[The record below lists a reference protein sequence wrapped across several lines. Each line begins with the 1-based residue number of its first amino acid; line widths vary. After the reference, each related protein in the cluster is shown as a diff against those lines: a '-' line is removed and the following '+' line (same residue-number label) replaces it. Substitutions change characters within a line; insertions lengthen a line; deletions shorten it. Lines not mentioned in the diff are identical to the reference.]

1 MVILMKNL
9 KKMTAALLIALS
21 LLLGAGVIV
30 NPLMGEAAT
39 VRKVSK
45 GKKKKRNKR
54 YFTKTGFDWDNHYLE
69 VGKKEDLTAYVKGT
83 AGLSRKNRAKL
94 IRWKSFNTSI
104 LRINRYGIAKAKKAG
119 KARIRIRMKTRK
131 GWKTVVKTIRV
142 FDSRKVSFT
151 VSLSLNRGNSC
162 AGKVR
167 KSYNEVFDMVSI
179 RVKNSSKKPVTLQ
192 KDLLVCGPECSYVQ
206 AKDRYGTDVWM
217 HCDVASSLVIPAGKT
232 QTVVY
237 RTEGALSYL
246 KEDLKNENTSLVV
259 TFSSEGARKTL
270 RYELP
275 KGTRTISR

>member
-1 MVILMKNL
+1 MNIMKRKGRKIL
-9 KKMTAALLIALS
+9 AAVMIAGA
-21 LLLGAGVIV
+21 LLLGTATVSQPVITS
-30 NPLMGEAAT
+30 AAS
-39 VRKVSK
+39 VRKVS
-45 GKKKKRNKR
+45 GKKSKR
-54 YFTKTGFDWDNHYLE
+54 YLKRPGFDWDNHYLE
-69 VGKKEDLTAYVKGT
+69 AGKKEDLTAYVKGT

-119 KARIRIRMKTRK
+119 KARIRCRMKTKK

-142 FDSRKVSFT
+142 FDSRTVSFT
-151 VSLSLNRGNSC
+151 VSLSLNRGNSS

-167 KSYNEVFDMVSI
+167 TSYNEVFDMVSI

-192 KDLLVCGPECSYVQ
+192 KDLLVCGPECSFVQ

-217 HCDVASSLVIPAGKT
+217 HCDNASSLVIPAGKT

-237 RTEGALSYL
+237 RTQGALSYL
-246 KEDLKNENTSLVV
+246 KELQNKDNTCLVCG
-259 TFSSEGARKTL
+259 FSSEGTKREF

-275 KGTRTISR
+275 SGKLTITR

>member
-1 MVILMKNL
+1 MNIMKRKGRKIL
-9 KKMTAALLIALS
+9 AAVMIAGA
-21 LLLGAGVIV
+21 LLLGAATVSQPV
-30 NPLMGEAAT
+30 VTSAAS
-39 VRKVSK
+39 VRKVS
-45 GKKKKRNKR
+45 GKKSKR
-54 YFTKTGFDWDNHYLE
+54 YLKRPGFDWDNHYLE
-69 VGKKEDLTAYVKGT
+69 AGKKEDLTVYVKGT

-217 HCDVASSLVIPAGKT
+217 HCDNASSLVIPAGKT

-237 RTEGALSYL
+237 RTQGALSYL
-246 KEDLKNENTSLVV
+246 KELQNKDNTCLVCG
-259 TFSSEGARKTL
+259 FSSEGTKREF

-275 KGTRTISR
+275 SGKLTITR

>member
-1 MVILMKNL
+1 MNIMKRKGRKILAAVMI
-9 KKMTAALLIALS
+9 AGALLV
-21 LLLGAGVIV
+21 GAGTVSQPV
-30 NPLMGEAAT
+30 VTSAAS
-39 VRKVSK
+39 VRKVS
-45 GKKKKRNKR
+45 GKKSKR
-54 YFTKTGFDWDNHYLE
+54 YLKRPGFDWDNHYLE
-69 VGKKEDLTAYVKGT
+69 AGKKEDLTAYVKGT

-119 KARIRIRMKTRK
+119 KARIRCRMKTKK

-142 FDSRKVSFT
+142 FDSRTVSFT
-151 VSLSLNRGNSC
+151 VSLSLNRGNSS

-167 KSYNEVFDMVSI
+167 TSYNEVFDMVSI

-192 KDLLVCGPECSYVQ
+192 KDLLVCGPECSFVQ

-217 HCDVASSLVIPAGKT
+217 HCDNASSLVIPAGKT

-237 RTEGALSYL
+237 RTQGALSYL
-246 KEDLKNENTSLVV
+246 KELQNKDNTCLVCG
-259 TFSSEGARKTL
+259 FSSEGTKREF

-275 KGTRTISR
+275 SGKLTITR

>member
-1 MVILMKNL
+1 MNIMKRKGRKIL
-9 KKMTAALLIALS
+9 AAVMIAGA
-21 LLLGAGVIV
+21 LLLGTATVSQPVITS
-30 NPLMGEAAT
+30 AAS
-39 VRKVSK
+39 VRKVS
-45 GKKKKRNKR
+45 GKKSKR
-54 YFTKTGFDWDNHYLE
+54 YLKRPGFDWDNHYLE
-69 VGKKEDLTAYVKGT
+69 AGKKEDLTVYVKGT

-151 VSLSLNRGNSC
+151 VSLSLNRENPY

-192 KDLLVCGPECSYVQ
+192 KDLLVYGPECSYVQ

-217 HCDVASSLVIPAGKT
+217 HCDHASSLVIPAGKT

-246 KEDLKNENTSLVV
+246 KEDLKNENTSLIV
-259 TFSSEGARKTL
+259 TFSSECARKTL

-275 KGTRTISR
+275 KGTLTISK

>member
-1 MVILMKNL
+1 M
-9 KKMTAALLIALS
+9 IAGA
-21 LLLGAGVIV
+21 LLLGAATVSQPV
-30 NPLMGEAAT
+30 VTSAAS
-39 VRKVSK
+39 VRKVS
-45 GKKKKRNKR
+45 GKKSKR
-54 YFTKTGFDWDNHYLE
+54 YLKRLGFDWDNHYLE
-69 VGKKEDLTAYVKGT
+69 AGKKEDLTAYVKGT

-119 KARIRIRMKTRK
+119 KARIRCRMKTRK

-142 FDSRKVSFT
+142 FDSRTVSFT
-151 VSLSLNRGNSC
+151 VSLSLNRGNSS

-167 KSYNEVFDMVSI
+167 TSYNEVFDMVSI

-192 KDLLVCGPECSYVQ
+192 KDLLVCGPECSFVQ

-217 HCDVASSLVIPAGKT
+217 HCDNASSLVIPAGKT

-237 RTEGALSYL
+237 RTQGALSYL
-246 KEDLKNENTSLVV
+246 KELQNKDNTCLVCG
-259 TFSSEGARKTL
+259 FSSEGTKREF

-275 KGTRTISR
+275 SGKLTITR

>member
-1 MVILMKNL
+1 MNIMKRKGRKILAAVMI
-9 KKMTAALLIALS
+9 AGALLV
-21 LLLGAGVIV
+21 GAGTVSQPV
-30 NPLMGEAAT
+30 VTSAAS
-39 VRKVSK
+39 VRKVS
-45 GKKKKRNKR
+45 GKKSKR
-54 YFTKTGFDWDNHYLE
+54 YLKKPGFDWDNHYLE

-119 KARIRIRMKTRK
+119 KARIRCRMKTKK

-142 FDSRKVSFT
+142 FDSRTVSFT
-151 VSLSLNRGNSC
+151 VSLSLNRGNSS

-167 KSYNEVFDMVSI
+167 TSYNEVFDMVSI
-179 RVKNSSKKPVTLQ
+179 CVKNSSKKPVTLQ
-192 KDLLVCGPECSYVQ
+192 KDLLVCGPECSFVQ

-217 HCDVASSLVIPAGKT
+217 YCDNASSLVIPAGKT

-237 RTEGALSYL
+237 RTQGALSYL
-246 KEDLKNENTSLVV
+246 KELQNKDNTCLVCG
-259 TFSSEGARKTL
+259 FSSEGTKREF

-275 KGTRTISR
+275 SGKLTITR

>member
-1 MVILMKNL
+1 MNIMKRKGRKIL
-9 KKMTAALLIALS
+9 AAVMIAGA
-21 LLLGAGVIV
+21 LLLGTATVSQPVITS
-30 NPLMGEAAT
+30 AAS
-39 VRKVSK
+39 VRKVS
-45 GKKKKRNKR
+45 GKKSKR
-54 YFTKTGFDWDNHYLE
+54 YLKRPGFDWDNHYLE
-69 VGKKEDLTAYVKGT
+69 AGKKEDLTVYVKGT

-142 FDSRKVSFT
+142 FDSRTVSFT
-151 VSLSLNRGNSC
+151 VSLSLNRGNSS

-167 KSYNEVFDMVSI
+167 TSYNEVFDMVSI

-192 KDLLVCGPECSYVQ
+192 KDLLVCGPECSFVQ

-217 HCDVASSLVIPAGKT
+217 HCDNASSLVIPAGKT

-237 RTEGALSYL
+237 RTQGALSYL
-246 KEDLKNENTSLVV
+246 KELQNKDNTCLVCG
-259 TFSSEGARKTL
+259 FSSEGTKREF

-275 KGTRTISR
+275 SGKLTITR

>member
-1 MVILMKNL
+1 MI
-9 KKMTAALLIALS
+9 AGALLV
-21 LLLGAGVIV
+21 GAGTVSQPV
-30 NPLMGEAAT
+30 VTSAAS
-39 VRKVSK
+39 VRKVS
-45 GKKKKRNKR
+45 GKKSKR
-54 YFTKTGFDWDNHYLE
+54 YLKRPGFDWDNHYLE

-119 KARIRIRMKTRK
+119 KARIRCRMKTKK

-142 FDSRKVSFT
+142 FDSRTVSFT
-151 VSLSLNRGNSC
+151 VSLSLNRGNSS

-167 KSYNEVFDMVSI
+167 TSYNEVFDMVSI

-192 KDLLVCGPECSYVQ
+192 KDLLVCGPECSFVQ

-217 HCDVASSLVIPAGKT
+217 HCDNASSLVIPAGKT

-237 RTEGALSYL
+237 RTQGALSYL
-246 KEDLKNENTSLVV
+246 KELQNKDNTCLVCG
-259 TFSSEGARKTL
+259 FSSEGTKREF

-275 KGTRTISR
+275 SGKLTITR

>member
-1 MVILMKNL
+1 MNIMKRKGRKILAAVMI
-9 KKMTAALLIALS
+9 AGALLV
-21 LLLGAGVIV
+21 GAGTVSQPV
-30 NPLMGEAAT
+30 VTSAAS
-39 VRKVSK
+39 VRKVS
-45 GKKKKRNKR
+45 GKKSKR
-54 YFTKTGFDWDNHYLE
+54 YLKRLGFDWDNHYLE
-69 VGKKEDLTAYVKGT
+69 AGKKEDLTAYVKGT

-119 KARIRIRMKTRK
+119 KARIRCRMKTKK

-142 FDSRKVSFT
+142 FDSRTVSFT
-151 VSLSLNRGNSC
+151 VSLSLNRGNSS

-167 KSYNEVFDMVSI
+167 TSYNEVFDMVSI

-192 KDLLVCGPECSYVQ
+192 KDLLVCGPECSFVQ

-217 HCDVASSLVIPAGKT
+217 HCDNASSLVIPAGKT

-237 RTEGALSYL
+237 RTQGALSYL
-246 KEDLKNENTSLVV
+246 KELQNKDNTCLVCG
-259 TFSSEGARKTL
+259 FSSEGTKREF

-275 KGTRTISR
+275 SGKLTITR

>member
-1 MVILMKNL
+1 M
-9 KKMTAALLIALS
+9 IAGA
-21 LLLGAGVIV
+21 LLLGTATVSQPVITS
-30 NPLMGEAAT
+30 AAS
-39 VRKVSK
+39 VRKVS
-45 GKKKKRNKR
+45 GKKSKR
-54 YFTKTGFDWDNHYLE
+54 YLKRPGFDWDNHYLE
-69 VGKKEDLTAYVKGT
+69 AGKKEDLTVYVKGT

-151 VSLSLNRGNSC
+151 VSLSLNRENPY

-217 HCDVASSLVIPAGKT
+217 HCDDASSLVIPAGKT

-237 RTEGALSYL
+237 QTEGALSYL
-246 KEDLKNENTSLVV
+246 KEDLKNGNTSLVV
-259 TFSSEGARKTL
+259 TFSSEGAQKTL

-275 KGTRTISR
+275 KGTLKISR